1 MTELSEDLSY
11 QKVRSAESCRYQY
24 ITSLPVLPIST
35 HSSTTSLGIIGIS
48 KKDLKIRIAIRCN
61 VFVGA

>member
-11 QKVRSAESCRYQY
+11 QKVRSAKSRRYQY

-35 HSSTTSLGIIGIS
+35 HSSTTSLGIIDI
-48 KKDLKIRIAIRCN
+48 
-61 VFVGA
+61 